1 MMTPHHLPSYLLPLV
16 PGDAM
21 QWQGD
26 NQKMETQ
33 LQKPFQ
39 LAVGWH
45 TLTTD
50 HWSLILLSQGTPGTG
65 PHLVSSLISGQG
77 SQDGG

>member
-1 MMTPHHLPSYLLPLV
+1 MMTPHHPPSCLLV

-21 QWQGD
+21 QWHGD
-26 NQKMETQ
+26 NQTMETQ

-50 HWSLILLSQGTPGTG
+50 HWSLILLSQGTPGTC
-65 PHLVSSLISGQG
+65 PHLVSSG
-77 SQDGG
+77 SVQPH